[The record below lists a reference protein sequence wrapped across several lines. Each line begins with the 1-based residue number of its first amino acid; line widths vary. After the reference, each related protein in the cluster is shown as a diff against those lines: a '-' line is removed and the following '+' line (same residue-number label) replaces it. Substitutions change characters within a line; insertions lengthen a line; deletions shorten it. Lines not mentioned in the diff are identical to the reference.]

1 MYNYF
6 SLYKINISIKG
17 CPCDDF
23 FVLNPTNFIENIQE
37 KGDNLNLTQRLKD
50 EFNDILSINFV
61 LEDGLNYLRI
71 VTNYNSLDQVEE
83 ISVKISEFID
93 KIESSE
99 KNFIL
104 EVLSRGQDYQDE

>member
-1 MYNYF
+1 MKTF
-6 SLYKINISIKG
+6 
-17 CPCDDF
+17 
-23 FVLNPTNFIENIQE
+23 EE
-37 KGDNLNLTQRLKD
+37 KGENLNLTQRLKD